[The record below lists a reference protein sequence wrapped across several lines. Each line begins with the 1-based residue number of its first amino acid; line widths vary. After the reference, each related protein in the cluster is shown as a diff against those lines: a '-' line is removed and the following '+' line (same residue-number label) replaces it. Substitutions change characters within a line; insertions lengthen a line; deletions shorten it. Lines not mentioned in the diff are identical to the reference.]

1 MQEQVNIL
9 VVDDEDGMRMTLAGI
24 LEDEGYNVVE
34 AEDGYKGIDAVK
46 KTKFKIA
53 FIDMKMPGINGI
65 DTYKEIKKISP
76 ETIVFFMTAYYAD
89 DLLKEAM
96 KLGAQA
102 ILYKP
107 LEVDIILKVIKEDLT
122 QPIILVVDDEASA
135 RETLKG
141 VLEDKGYRV
150 AIADSGRQAIEMAKQ
165 KHFDVMFIDVVMPEI
180 DGFRTFEEV
189 RKVNPSTKVIM
200 MTGHNINGFVE
211 KGTSR
216 GAFAC
221 VSKTIDMVHLLQL
234 VIRAIKK

>member
-9 VVDDEDGMRMTLAGI
+9 VVDDEEGMRITLAGI

-34 AEDGYKGIDAVK
+34 AENGYKAIDAVK

-65 DTYKEIKKISP
+65 DTFKEIKKISP
-76 ETIVFFMTAYYAD
+76 ETVVFFMTAYYAE

-107 LEVDIILKVIKEDLT
+107 LEVDSILEVIKEDLT
-122 QPIILVVDDEASA
+122 QPVILVVDDEAST
-135 RETLKG
+135 RETIKG
-141 VLEDKGYRV
+141 ILEDKGYGV
-150 AIADSGRQAIEMAKQ
+150 AVAENGRTAIEMAKQ
-165 KHFDVMFIDVVMPEI
+165 KHYDIMFLDVVMPEI
-180 DGFRTFEEV
+180 DGFKTFEEI
-189 RKVNPSTKVIM
+189 RKVNPRTKVIM
-200 MTGHNINGFVE
+200 MTGHNIEGFAE
-211 KGTSR
+211 QGTAQ

-221 VSKTIDMVHLLQL
+221 VSKTIEMADLLQL
-234 VIRAIKK
+234 VIKAVKR